1 MILVH
6 FQGKSFSIIEIQVY
20 ASNTNAKEAEDERF
34 YEDLQ
39 DILELTPEKNK
50 QTKKKKTRTHPFH
63 HKVLECKSRKSK
75 DP

>member
-34 YEDLQ
+34 YEDQQ
-39 DILELTPEKNK
+39 DILELTPEKTNK
-50 QTKKKKTRTHPFH
+50 QTKKTRTHTFH

>member
-6 FQGKSFSIIEIQVY
+6 FQGKSFSIIAIQVY

-50 QTKKKKTRTHPFH
+50 QTNKKNKNP
-63 HKVLECKSRKSK
+63 SISS
-75 DP
+75 